1 MDTTGFRTI
10 VEKIRDPLTR
20 WDGLVELKNIKDL
33 PDEDILKEY
42 CEDQLWIIRWVILEK
57 IGDLGLTACIEK
69 CFEKLLDTDL
79 HVVRNAEKA
88 LFKFFD
94 RSISLAIN
102 QLDNSDARM
111 RFCCETYIKNN
122 FLNHLADIE
131 KAILKGN
138 IVIANKLMLLAFQSN
153 ERDCED
159 LFLRATKVETVRKH
173 AIMMLALMQSTRA
186 IPYFIHLYSIGS
198 LKRHIVES
206 INQMDPKIV
215 FPIIIDYLPL
225 KDSLENL
232 KDLIIKINK
241 PIVPFL
247 VDRLSDERLRAPII
261 EVLKKGRLTLP
272 IYTILEKKVDEN
284 PELEAHIRLEE
295 FRV

>member
-94 RSISLAIN
+94 
-102 QLDNSDARM
+102 
-111 RFCCETYIKNN
+111 
-122 FLNHLADIE
+122 
-131 KAILKGN
+131 
-138 IVIANKLMLLAFQSN
+138 
-153 ERDCED
+153 
-159 LFLRATKVETVRKH
+159 
-173 AIMMLALMQSTRA
+173 
-186 IPYFIHLYSIGS
+186 
-198 LKRHIVES
+198 
-206 INQMDPKIV
+206 
-215 FPIIIDYLPL
+215 
-225 KDSLENL
+225 
-232 KDLIIKINK
+232 
-241 PIVPFL
+241 
-247 VDRLSDERLRAPII
+247 
-261 EVLKKGRLTLP
+261 
-272 IYTILEKKVDEN
+272 
-284 PELEAHIRLEE
+284 
-295 FRV
+295 